1 MSKEGQRT
9 PEVYTIDQLRSII
22 IPIAERFGMTSVAIF
37 GSYARGEA
45 DADSDIDLIMDHG
58 DQRITRI
65 FGVGGEVEKATGKVV
80 DVYAWSELLPGPFQ
94 NSIRSEAVLL

>member
-9 PEVYTIDQLRSII
+9 PKVYTIDQLRSII
-22 IPIAERFGMTSVAIF
+22 LPIAERFGMTSVALF

-45 DADSDIDLIMDHG
+45 DAASDIDLIMDHG
-58 DQRITRI
+58 NQRITRI
-65 FGVGGEVEKATGKVV
+65 FGVGGEVEKATGKDV

-94 NSIRSEAVLL
+94 NSIRSEAVIL

>member
-1 MSKEGQRT
+1 MPHEQLG
-9 PEVYTIDQLRSII
+9 VYSIEQLRKIVL
-22 IPIAERFGMTSVAIF
+22 PIAERFGMKSVAVF

-45 DADSDIDLIMDHG
+45 DEESDIDLIMDHG

-65 FGVGGEVEKATGKVV
+65 FGVGGEVEEATGKKV

-94 NSIRSEAVLL
+94 SAIRREAVML